1 MKPYL
6 VKLLIAIALIS
17 TVMRITP
24 SLTQVHA
31 AEDSNISDVYVAITD
46 AKSTIEDK
54 DKSDKEKKK
63 AVEDIKAK
71 VNALDIKNNK
81 EGKDVK
87 SKLKDLDHTSSLNKQ
102 DNNLSELTKSLI
114 AYENAVSTK
123 DVSGEIKTLKQQ
135 VDSKDNKVKDAIKS
149 KNTSE
154 LQSINNSLNQI
165 WTSHET
171 SIRNYDEGKYG
182 QIEVNLMQFRVAVQ
196 KEPFNAKKADN
207 AWTTFKSS
215 IDTVDQ
221 KQSNEESGKY
231 KVTQLNDELDK
242 AIKGIED
249 NNLTQT
255 DDALSKFVQV
265 WPYVEGK
272 IQTKNGSLYTTIED
286 KIPYYQSILD
296 NSNKDRV
303 KKGLQEINSDIKD
316 TVGQDSYSFVDVMII
331 FLREGLEVLLIIMT
345 LTTMTRNVKDTK
357 GTASVIGGGIL
368 GLILSITLAVV
379 FIQTLG
385 NNGLLREGM
394 EAVLGIIA
402 VVLMYVVGIWMHRR
416 SSAQRWNEMI
426 QNMYQSAISNGNLLL
441 LGTIGLISVLR
452 EGVEVIIF
460 YMGMIGSI
468 TTLDFVLGI
477 ALAIVILIIFAFL
490 FRFIVKLIPIYYI
503 FRVLSILIFVM
514 AFKMLGVSIQKLQL
528 LGTVPQHSIE
538 DLPTISIIGFYPSVE
553 TIVAQLI
560 YIILIIFFVLKNR
573 KDKKETPV
581 K

>member
-1 MKPYL
+1 MKHYL
-6 VKLLIAIALIS
+6 VKLLIAIALIF
-17 TVMRITP
+17 TVLRITP

-31 AEDSNISDVYVAITD
+31 AEDSNISDMYVAITD

-71 VNALDIKNNK
+71 VNALDIKDNK

-87 SKLKDLDHTSSLNKQ
+87 SKLKDLDQTSSLNKQ

-114 AYENAVSTK
+114 AYEDAVSTK

-135 VDSKDNKVKDAIKS
+135 VDSKGSKVKDAIKS
-149 KNTSE
+149 KNTAE

-221 KQSNEESGKY
+221 KQSSEESGKY

-296 NSNKDRV
+296 NSNKDGV

-357 GTASVIGGGIL
+357 GIASVIGGGVL

-394 EAVLGIIA
+394 EAVLGIVA

-426 QNMYQSAISNGNLLL
+426 QNMYQNAISNGNLLL

-468 TTLDFVLGI
+468 TTWDFVLGI

-538 DLPTISIIGFYPSVE
+538 GLPTISIIGFYPSVE

-560 YIILIIFFVLKNR
+560 YIILIVFFVLKNR
-573 KDKKETPV
+573 KDKKETRV

>member
-1 MKPYL
+1 MKHFSI
-6 VKLLIAIALIS
+6 KLLLVVALLF
-17 TVMRITP
+17 TVLRITP
-24 SLTQVHA
+24 TPVHA
-31 AEDSNISDVYVAITD
+31 ADDNSISDVYVAITD
-46 AKSTIEDK
+46 AKSTLQDK
-54 DKSDKEKKK
+54 DKSDKDKQK
-63 AVEDIKAK
+63 AVEDVKSK
-71 VNALDIKNNK
+71 VNDLNIKNNK
-81 EGKDVK
+81 EGKEVK
-87 SKLKDLDHTSSLNKQ
+87 SKLKDLDHTSSTDKQ
-102 DNNLSELTKSLI
+102 ADQLSELTKSLI
-114 AYENAVSTK
+114 AYENVESSSNI
-123 DVSGEIKTLKQQ
+123 SGEIKELKQQ
-135 VDSKDNKVKDAIKS
+135 VDSKDAQVKKAIKTKS
-149 KNTSE
+149 ESE

-165 WTSHET
+165 WTSHE
-171 SIRNYDEGKYG
+171 SAIRNYDEGKYG
-182 QIEVNLMQFRVAVQ
+182 QIEVNLMQLRVATQ
-196 KEPFNAKKADN
+196 KESLDTNKVEN
-207 AWTTFKSS
+207 AWNTFKSS

-221 KQSNEESGKY
+221 KQSSGASGQY
-231 KVTQLNDELDK
+231 KASQLNDELDK
-242 AIKGIED
+242 AIKGIDD
-249 NNLTQT
+249 NNLNQA
-255 DDALSKFVQV
+255 DEALSKFVQI

-316 TVGQDSYSFVDVMII
+316 TVGQEGYSFVDVMII

-357 GTASVIGGGIL
+357 GTASVIGGAIL

-385 NNGLLREGM
+385 NNGILREGM
-394 EAVLGIIA
+394 EATLGIIA

-416 SSAQRWNEMI
+416 SSAKRWNDMI
-426 QNMYQSAISNGNLLL
+426 QNMYQNAISNGNLVL

-468 TTLDFVLGI
+468 TTTDFVIGI
-477 ALAIVILIIFAFL
+477 ALAIVILIIFALL

-503 FRVLSILIFVM
+503 FRVLSILIFIM

-528 LGTVPQHSIE
+528 LGTVPHHGIE
-538 DLPTISIIGFYPSVE
+538 GLPTISFIGFYPTVE

-560 YIILIIFFVLKNR
+560 YIVLIIFFIFKNR
-573 KDKKETPV
+573 KDKKEQRV